1 MGARVYLIKGLG
13 LELRRCDV
21 TFSRTF
27 AGGHL
32 GNGAQMGATRIIWNT
47 IYYFE
52 GAEDKQW
59 LEQTTSSQLTRN
71 ARESF

>member
-13 LELRRCDV
+13 LRRCDV

-32 GNGAQMGATRIIWNT
+32 GNGRDQDN
-47 IYYFE
+47 
-52 GAEDKQW
+52 
-59 LEQTTSSQLTRN
+59 LEHHILLRLPY
-71 ARESF
+71 